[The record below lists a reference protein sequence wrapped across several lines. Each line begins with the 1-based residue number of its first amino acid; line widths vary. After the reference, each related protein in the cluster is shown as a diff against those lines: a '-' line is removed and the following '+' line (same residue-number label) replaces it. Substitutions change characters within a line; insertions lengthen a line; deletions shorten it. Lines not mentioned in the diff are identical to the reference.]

1 MNNMHSKIDSN
12 VTVFNQA
19 FLWRICAIAAM
30 GGLLFGYDL
39 IVIGGA
45 KPFYE
50 AYFVIYNNP
59 WMQGWVMSTAVVG
72 CLIGVLLS
80 GTLADAFGRKKLL
93 ILAAVMFTITAIG
106 MALATSLVTFCIF
119 RVVGGMGIGLASA
132 LSPMFI
138 AEVTPKQHRGR
149 FVSFQQLT
157 IVIGIL
163 AAQIVNL
170 MIADYIA
177 HRFTPK
183 EITAR
188 ITEIETETRTK
199 INVLKREL
207 DRIQLSSNVLRAD
220 ALLQAFELDRTPK
233 ETTALITEIEG
244 KTRKKIDEGKQE
256 IDKIQQESNVRRAEA
271 LLDTWNGQWGWRCMF
286 GAGVVP
292 AFAFLFL
299 LLFVPESP
307 RWLVKN
313 GKSAQARI
321 ILANVGGEEYA
332 DSEIRDIEQTL
343 DVDMQGRV
351 RFSDLLDRRI
361 LPILSFGIFLAVFQ
375 QWCGLNVFLLYAE
388 EVFRSAGYDISGLMF
403 NIVITGFI
411 NLVFTFI
418 AIATI
423 DRWGR
428 RPLMLFGA
436 GGLAILHAILGYC
449 FCIGMTGPLVLVLV
463 LAFIG
468 CFAMTLGP
476 TVWVI
481 LAEIFPNRIRG
492 AAMSVAVASLWMAN
506 LVLTQTFPLLNSA
519 LKAHGTFWIYGGIC
533 AVSFVVIFLKLPETK
548 GKSLEEIEKVFLGKE
563 DKG

>member
-1 MNNMHSKIDSN
+1 MHQEIDNS
-12 VTVFNQA
+12 VTKFNQA

-39 IVIGGA
+39 LVIGGA

-50 AYFVIYNNP
+50 AYFRIYNNP

-80 GTLADAFGRKKLL
+80 GTLADTFGRKKLL
-93 ILAAVMFTITAIG
+93 ILAAVMFTVTAIG
-106 MALATSLVTFCIF
+106 MALATTLLTFCVF
-119 RVVGGMGIGLASA
+119 RVIGGMGIGLASA

-138 AEVTPKQHRGR
+138 AEVSPKHYRGR
-149 FVSFQQLT
+149 FVSLNQLT

-163 AAQIVNL
+163 SAQVVNL
-170 MIADYIA
+170 MIADYLA
-177 HRFTPK
+177 KHFTP
-183 EITAR
+183 
-188 ITEIETETRTK
+188 
-199 INVLKREL
+199 
-207 DRIQLSSNVLRAD
+207 
-220 ALLQAFELDRTPK
+220 PK
-233 ETTALITEIEG
+233 TTALIARIETEVRARIDIA
-244 KTRKKIDEGKQE
+244 KKNGADDQTIDQ
-256 IDKIQQESNVRRAEA
+256 IQHRSNIRRANA
-271 LLDTWNGQWGWRCMF
+271 LLASWNGKWGWRCMF

-299 LLFVPESP
+299 LFFVPESP
-307 RWLVKN
+307 RWLVQK
-313 GKSAQARI
+313 GKSAQAQT
-321 ILANVGGEEYA
+321 ILAQVGGEEYA
-332 DSEIRDIEQTL
+332 DAEIRDIEQTL
-343 DVDMQGRV
+343 AADTQGGV

-428 RPLMLFGA
+428 RPLMLIGA
-436 GGLAILHAILGYC
+436 GGLAVIHAILGYC
-449 FCIGMTGPLVLVLV
+449 YFAGMTGPLMLVLV

-476 TVWVI
+476 TVWVV

-492 AAMSVAVASLWMAN
+492 AAMSTAVASLWVAN
-506 LVLTQTFPLLNSA
+506 LVLTQTFPILNSA

-533 AVSFVVIFLKLPETK
+533 AVSFVVILLKLPETK
-548 GKSLEEIEKVFLGKE
+548 GKSLEEIEAIFYHKPTNN
-563 DKG
+563 